1 MNETKVMKAKTEK
14 TYGVLGQFDGPNEL
28 LAAATKTRDAGFKN
42 FDCHSPFPIHGMDQ
56 AMGLKPSKIGYIA
69 GICGII
75 GGTSGFALQYW
86 TSTIAYPMV
95 IAGKPFNSYQAFVPV
110 TFGLTILLAAFGAF
124 FGSMILNRL
133 PQLFHG
139 VFYSERFARATND
152 SFFVSIDSN
161 DPKFDADKSQAF
173 LKSIGATYVEV
184 LKGE

>member
-1 MNETKVMKAKTEK
+1 VSEAKAMKPKTEK

-28 LAAATKTRDAGFKN
+28 LAAGAKTRDAGYKN

-56 AMGLKPSKIGYIA
+56 AMGLTPSKIGYIA

-75 GGTSGFALQYW
+75 GGTGGFYLQYW
-86 TSTIAYPMV
+86 TSAIAYPMV
-95 IAGKPFNSYQAFVPV
+95 IAGKPYNAYPAFVPV

-124 FGSMILNRL
+124 FGSMIANKL
-133 PQLFHG
+133 PQWFHG
-139 VFYSERFARATND
+139 VFYSERFARVTTD
-152 SFFVSIDSN
+152 GFFVSIDSD
-161 DPKFDADKSQAF
+161 DPKFDADKDLAF